1 MAHSFKPVGKPKL
14 LSKTVEEQ
22 IENAIRSKGLAPET
36 KLPTEMELCEQFG
49 VSRTVM
55 REALRVL
62 SSRGLIRIEKG
73 RGMFV
78 NRISVDS
85 VTAPMTLYLQMNHD
99 SDNKLHVIEARQLI
113 EPAIAAQ
120 CAVRHTTEDAEQ
132 LQRDHELLI
141 GTAGNLKNLSKL
153 DMAFHLHIAEAT
165 HNPVIPLLVSPIH
178 KMMPSIK
185 AAVYEVVQE
194 AHKAAVEWHEKILTA
209 ILARD
214 PDEAFR
220 QMAGHLDIAK
230 EHIERISASSEEKAA

>member
-1 MAHSFKPVGKPKL
+1 MSHSFKAVGKAKL

-22 IENAIRSKGLAPET
+22 IEGAIRTKELSPGA

-62 SSRGLIRIEKG
+62 SSRGLISIEKG

-78 NRISVDS
+78 NQISVDS

-120 CAVRHTTEDAEQ
+120 CAIRHTKEDADR
-132 LQRDHELLI
+132 LLKDHDMLI
-141 GTAGNLKNLSKL
+141 ATAGNLKNLSKV

-165 HNPVIPLLVSPIH
+165 HNPVIPLLISPIH

-194 AHKAAVEWHEKILTA
+194 AHKAAVEWHEKILKA
-209 ILARD
+209 ILDRD

-220 QMAGHLDIAK
+220 QMTGHLDIAK
-230 EHIERISASSEEKAA
+230 EHILSVNATSDEKAA

>member
-1 MAHSFKPVGKPKL
+1 MSHSFKSVGKPKL

-22 IENAIRSKGLAPET
+22 IERAIRTKELAPEA

-78 NRISVDS
+78 NQVTVES

-99 SDNKLHVIEARQLI
+99 SENKLHVIEARQLI
-113 EPAIAAQ
+113 EPPIAAQ
-120 CAVRHTTEDAEQ
+120 CALRHTEEDAIR
-132 LQRDHELLI
+132 LKKDHERLI
-141 GTAGNLKNLSKL
+141 ATAGNLRNLSAI

-165 HNPVIPLLVSPIH
+165 HNPVVPLLISPIH

-185 AAVYEVVQE
+185 AAVYEVVKE
-194 AHKAAVEWHEKILTA
+194 AHEAAVEWHEKILKA
-209 ILARD
+209 ILDRD
-214 PDEAFR
+214 ADEAFR
-220 QMAGHLDIAK
+220 QMAGHLEIAK
-230 EHIERISASSEEKAA
+230 EHILRTNSSSEDKAA